1 MLFLGYFFTFLPGS
15 LLTALSNR
23 EYLKRD
29 DQFLA
34 YRTQNEEATNRMVQQ
49 ARDKDRALAQGVEVP
64 EDENADENGQTVA
77 TQEAFGSKIVVIHP
91 GSQNLRIGLAS
102 DILPKTVPMVI
113 ARKWAQ
119 NEAEEAGEPKPK
131 RVKVDGQEPEE
142 PDQLFGPEFSSQF
155 SAMSTEL
162 KLRMRANKRRVL
174 PNSKEL
180 VVNYNKRSSPEIIK
194 EHNDPHRIEWTELPP
209 NPRDAPDYLL
219 GQAALRIPEESNPR
233 YKLFW
238 PIKHGW
244 FNEQDYST
252 KTMLF
257 QDIALII
264 EHAVISELGLKHKKD
279 WSQYGCVCVI
289 PDLYEKRYVCQMLD
303 ILLRDIGFG
312 RVCFQQ
318 ESLSAT
324 FGAGYSSSCI
334 VDIGAQ
340 KTSICCVEEG
350 LCIEDSRVN
359 LKYGGVD
366 VMDTFIRMMLH
377 DYFPYAD
384 INLRRRYDF
393 LLAEELMHK
402 FCTMNEGDISVQH
415 YDFHLRAFGKDTK
428 KYFFKTYDETMLA
441 PMGYFVPTIFD
452 HSEKLKGRRKLI
464 PPSFDLYDGS
474 PNDPQSAAQS
484 AILQIAAQSQPG
496 VNGEAPT
503 DPPSR
508 PPPPPVA
515 STPSRSNPVG
525 LVGRFN
531 EEQGTPRSSVAGSPG
546 PEGTPQPPRETPMG
560 GEPGAATSGIFEHPS
575 LDKIKAAE
583 ARDRI
588 LPFAPLDTAIMTSI
602 QNGARGDDRKA
613 RDFYGG
619 IMITGG
625 GSKIPLLMAFLESKL
640 KERLPGI
647 SQDILIGTPPRDLD
661 PQVLVWK
668 GGSVFGKLSP
678 SGNDSWISQ
687 KEPPNARTPRAL
699 TSLRKQSVNM
709 ASSARAYH
717 QDYIARIRYSNALPP
732 PPIPPKLLEIPNT
745 GLASG
750 EYTSAGYASRLAREQ
765 PLNIEADA
773 ELGMPIDLIGLPG
786 VFEGD
791 DAAIMASENPDQV
804 DIKDR
809 PLLRPLSTLGKPTT
823 ASGGSTF
830 LRRTEYITASGG
842 GGQGVFRDSNRVR
855 KPKRR
860 VQTDE
865 EKNEPINIL
874 RNIMKGFD
882 IQYPEDAYKGHD
894 TTSNLRAEEIT
905 AEEKRAWQTPRH
917 PSKPGLKLLDSYPL
931 LPDLDALPEPG
942 SYIVTKFQTNPVS
955 QGDKYDERVNVGI
968 FRILE
973 PDLEAQAEYQRKTA
987 EAEADPTKD
996 APMPEFDYEFF
1007 LPGAADS
1014 VRGIKR
1020 KFDVLHPQRD
1030 EPDLY
1035 DSENPETGKR
1045 FFRYDR
1051 LRAYETYQQTGNA
1064 KDPYDDT
1071 VALALHDANDKT
1083 GSNLTKAAYFYPVMQ
1098 RTFIRPKRKQT
1109 RGAMAMARQ
1118 DEEEDNRVDALEVE
1132 VRDLDEG
1139 ELELRR
1145 DVKAR
1150 LVAEDEV

>member
-1 MLFLGYFFTFLPGS
+1 MVGKKSGRTLMREEGLERTDNNLD
-15 LLTALSNR
+15 LTTWPQVNMINQKNYYT

-113 ARKWAQ
+113 ARKWPQ

-155 SAMSTEL
+155 STMSTEL

-194 EHNDPHRIEWTELPP
+194 EHNDPHRIDWTELPP
-209 NPRDAPDYLL
+209 NLQDAPDYLL

-238 PIKHGW
+238 PIRYGW
-244 FNEQDYST
+244 LNEQDYST

-359 LKYGGVD
+359 LKYGGFD

-377 DYFPYAD
+377 DYFPYSD

-484 AILQIAAQSQPG
+484 TILQIAAQSQPAA
-496 VNGEAPT
+496 NGEAAAE
-503 DPPSR
+503 PPSR
-508 PPPPPVA
+508 PPPQVA

-525 LVGRFN
+525 LAGRFT

-546 PEGTPQPPRETPMG
+546 PDGTPQPPRETTMG
-560 GEPGAATSGIFEHPS
+560 GEPGAATSGIFEHPT

-583 ARDRI
+583 ARDKI

-625 GSKIPLLMAFLESKL
+625 GSKIPMLMAFLESKL

-678 SGNDSWISQ
+678 SGNDSWINL
-687 KEPPNARTPRAL
+687 KEYDVL
-699 TSLRKQSVNM
+699 
-709 ASSARAYH
+709 
-717 QDYIARIRYSNALPP
+717 
-732 PPIPPKLLEIPNT
+732 
-745 GLASG
+745 G
-750 EYTSAGYASRLAREQ
+750 SRL
-765 PLNIEADA
+765 
-773 ELGMPIDLIGLPG
+773 LI
-786 VFEGD
+786 
-791 DAAIMASENPDQV
+791 
-804 DIKDR
+804 
-809 PLLRPLSTLGKPTT
+809 
-823 ASGGSTF
+823 
-830 LRRTEYITASGG
+830 
-842 GGQGVFRDSNRVR
+842 
-855 KPKRR
+855 
-860 VQTDE
+860 
-865 EKNEPINIL
+865 
-874 RNIMKGFD
+874 
-882 IQYPEDAYKGHD
+882 
-894 TTSNLRAEEIT
+894 
-905 AEEKRAWQTPRH
+905 
-917 PSKPGLKLLDSYPL
+917 SKCMFPW
-931 LPDLDALPEPG
+931 
-942 SYIVTKFQTNPVS
+942 
-955 QGDKYDERVNVGI
+955 
-968 FRILE
+968 
-973 PDLEAQAEYQRKTA
+973 
-987 EAEADPTKD
+987 
-996 APMPEFDYEFF
+996 
-1007 LPGAADS
+1007 
-1014 VRGIKR
+1014 
-1020 KFDVLHPQRD
+1020 
-1030 EPDLY
+1030 
-1035 DSENPETGKR
+1035 
-1045 FFRYDR
+1045 
-1051 LRAYETYQQTGNA
+1051 
-1064 KDPYDDT
+1064 
-1071 VALALHDANDKT
+1071 
-1083 GSNLTKAAYFYPVMQ
+1083 
-1098 RTFIRPKRKQT
+1098 
-1109 RGAMAMARQ
+1109 
-1118 DEEEDNRVDALEVE
+1118 
-1132 VRDLDEG
+1132 
-1139 ELELRR
+1139 
-1145 DVKAR
+1145 
-1150 LVAEDEV
+1150 